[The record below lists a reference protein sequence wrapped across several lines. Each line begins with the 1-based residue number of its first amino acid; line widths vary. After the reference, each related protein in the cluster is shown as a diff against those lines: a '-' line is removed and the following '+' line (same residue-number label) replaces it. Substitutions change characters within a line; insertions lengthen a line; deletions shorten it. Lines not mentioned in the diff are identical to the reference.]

1 MSWISWEKYYHCEK
15 SLQQACCA
23 PPPPPHTKK
32 REIIFSVFCEKREIS
47 LKREGCDYALRRG
60 ADSKR
65 KKSVCRG
72 GLTKATHCSDSPT
85 LEDVVQGLAS
95 LGLGWGSPALGAV
108 WKQIFQVSASTVEE
122 NIIWLSIVSM
132 NKQGLPQ
139 TARDV
144 FFFLLHL
151 GLLLPP
157 WGLSFLTPRSWCKL
171 LFCYVAVK
179 CLLFL
184 VVYTLYTRLS
194 RIKKKNKRGWQQN
207 RTQREKRPLSEVNKA
222 SFSPLE
228 AV

>member
-1 MSWISWEKYYHCEK
+1 MVHIPVGDHHQQVSWISWEKYYHCEK

-65 KKSVCRG
+65 KKSVCG
-72 GLTKATHCSDSPT
+72 GGVTKATHCSDSPT
-85 LEDVVQGLAS
+85 LDDVVQGLAS

-144 FFFLLHL
+144 FFFSSIWVFSSHHEGFPSSHSDHGVNYFFAMLLSNVYFF
-151 GLLLPP
+151 
-157 WGLSFLTPRSWCKL
+157 W
-171 LFCYVAVK
+171 LFIH
-179 CLLFL
+179 F
-184 VVYTLYTRLS
+184 
-194 RIKKKNKRGWQQN
+194 IRG
-207 RTQREKRPLSEVNKA
+207 
-222 SFSPLE
+222 
-228 AV
+228 

>member
-1 MSWISWEKYYHCEK
+1 MLWEGGQTVKERK
-15 SLQQACCA
+15 AC
-23 PPPPPHTKK
+23 
-32 REIIFSVFCEKREIS
+32 V
-47 LKREGCDYALRRG
+47 G
-60 ADSKR
+60 
-65 KKSVCRG
+65 G

-144 FFFLLHL
+144 FFFSSIWVFSSHHEGFPSSHPDHGVNYFFAMLL
-151 GLLLPP
+151 
-157 WGLSFLTPRSWCKL
+157 SNVYF
-171 LFCYVAVK
+171 
-179 CLLFL
+179 FL